1 MNSRIDGWYITS
13 VRVCLCVCMCVCGDT
28 LSLFH
33 NGGGYLLDLGV
44 QKISAITKVHSDNV
58 RNIFLKLA
66 EFNRFYL
73 KG

>member
-1 MNSRIDGWYITS
+1 M
-13 VRVCLCVCMCVCGDT
+13 CVCVCVCGDS

-44 QKISAITKVHSDNV
+44 QKISAITKVYLDNV

-66 EFNRFYL
+66 EFNKFYL
-73 KG
+73 KF